1 MLATLKHYPRAMN
14 LLLTAS
20 TVLTLARAITLPYL
34 VIYLSG
40 SFGLSVAEIGLVVG
54 STLIIG
60 SLLSLY
66 GGFLLDKLANFW
78 LILVFSALY
87 ATGFLGTFLA
97 SELWLFYLCLVA
109 INLAYAV
116 IDIAVKSGF
125 GNLLPVAERSEAFSI
140 KYTLTN
146 VGYAVGPFLG
156 AGLAQLDIS
165 LPFLLSAGLS
175 AGFTLAYGCW
185 GERGL
190 SNLEA
195 HTQPAPFLA
204 VGKLLLRDQR
214 LVCFTLGGLL
224 CAVVFG
230 QFTAWLSQYLVT
242 TTTPENTYR
251 VISSIV
257 ATNATLVIC
266 LQYSIGRRI
275 NQRHL
280 NRWLAAGLGLFILG
294 LIGFALADALL
305 VWVIAMAVFT
315 LGEIIVFPAE
325 YMFIDNIAPHHLRGM
340 YYAAQN
346 LGNLGAALGPV
357 LCGLVLA
364 SLPAHSIFV
373 MLVLFVVVGGGFY
386 WLGGSLA
393 AGQKAE

>member
-1 MLATLKHYPRAMN
+1 MLATIRNYPRAVN
-14 LLLTAS
+14 LLLSATLL
-20 TVLTLARAITLPYL
+20 LTLAKAITFPYL
-34 VIYLSG
+34 VIYLTRQ
-40 SFGLSVAEIGLVVG
+40 FALDITQVGLVIG
-54 STLIIG
+54 SSLIVG
-60 SLLSLY
+60 SLLSVY
-66 GGFLLDKLANFW
+66 GGFLVDRINSYRLLLGLSVLFVLGFIGTVLAQNIWAFYSC
-78 LILVFSALY
+78 LIL
-87 ATGFLGTFLA
+87 
-97 SELWLFYLCLVA
+97 

-116 IDIAVKSGF
+116 IDIAVKAGF
-125 GNLLPVAERSEAFSI
+125 ASLLPEDARSEVFSI

-146 VGYAVGPFLG
+146 IGYAVGPAFG
-156 AGLAQLDIS
+156 AVVAKLDIS
-165 LPFLLSAGLS
+165 LPFVLSAGLS
-175 AGFTLAYGCW
+175 AGFTLAYWRW

-190 SNLEA
+190 SNLDP
-195 HTQPAPFLA
+195 QPVPFLA

-275 NQRHL
+275 SQRHL
-280 NRWLAAGLGLFILG
+280 NLWLTAGLGLFILG
-294 LIGFALADALL
+294 LIGFALADSLL
-305 VWVIAMAVFT
+305 IWVIAMAVFT

-325 YMFIDNIAPHHLRGM
+325 YMFIDNIAPNHLRGM

-346 LGNLGAALGPV
+346 LGNLGAAMGPV

-364 SLPAHSIFV
+364 TQPAHGIFV
-373 MLVLFVVVGGGFY
+373 MLVLFVMVGGGFY
-386 WLGGSLA
+386 WLGGA
-393 AGQKAE
+393 VGAGQHVE